1 MPESQGAVRLLD
13 ADRLERMLAGLYV
26 AAGVS
31 TEDARIG
38 ANALVDADLRG
49 VHTHG
54 ARLIPNY
61 LKGIRTGSLNAKA
74 SLTAVRDDGTT
85 ALFDAERGIGHVAG
99 AKAMRLAIQRALEL
113 GTCTVGVRST
123 GHTGAMAY
131 YTQMAA
137 DAGCIGYANTNGGI
151 VMIPPGGRDKAVGLN
166 PLSWAV
172 PTDRPW
178 AINLDM
184 ATSVVAGGKLVVA
197 QEQGKPIPLGWA
209 LDPQGNPT
217 TDPKLG
223 MEGGMLPLGGPKGY
237 GLAVILDVLC
247 GVLTGGRFGKA
258 LGGSGSGLMLQA
270 ISIERFMPL
279 CEFRE
284 RMKELVDQ
292 LKAGGLAP
300 GSDGI
305 YFPGELEYNL
315 KQQRLRDGIPYHE
328 VNLADLRREAETAG
342 IPYDIEIG

>member
-1 MPESQGAVRLLD
+1 MPDSHENVRMLD
-13 ADRLERMLAGLYV
+13 AARLERMLIGLYV

-31 TEDARIG
+31 PEDARIG

-61 LKGIRTGSLNAKA
+61 LKGIRSGSLNPKA
-74 SLTAVRDDGTT
+74 TLKTIRDDGTT
-85 ALFDAERGIGHVAG
+85 VLFDAEHGIGHVAG
-99 AKAMRLAIQRALEL
+99 AKAMRLAVERALEL
-113 GTCTVGVRST
+113 GTCTIGVRAT

-151 VMIPPGGRDKAVGLN
+151 VMIPPGGREKAVGLN

-178 AINLDM
+178 SINLDM

-247 GVLTGGRFGKA
+247 GVLTGGRFGKG
-258 LGGSGSGLMLQA
+258 LGNTGSGLMLQA
-270 ISIERFMPL
+270 ISIERFQPL
-279 CEFRE
+279 DEFRE
-284 RMKELVDQ
+284 RMRALIDQ
-292 LKAGGLAP
+292 LKAGALAP

-305 YFPGELEYNL
+305 YLPGEIEYNL
-315 KQQRLRDGIPYHE
+315 KQKRLREGIPYHE
-328 VNLADLRREAETAG
+328 VNLVDLRREAEAAG
-342 IPYDIEIG
+342 VPYDIEIS